1 MHGTVKVVLRGKFMA
16 LNAFIRKEESVQIGY
31 QSSYLKKSEK
41 EEQIKSKARRWQEI
55 TRNSNQ

>member
-1 MHGTVKVVLRGKFMA
+1 MA

-55 TRNSNQ
+55 TRSSNQ